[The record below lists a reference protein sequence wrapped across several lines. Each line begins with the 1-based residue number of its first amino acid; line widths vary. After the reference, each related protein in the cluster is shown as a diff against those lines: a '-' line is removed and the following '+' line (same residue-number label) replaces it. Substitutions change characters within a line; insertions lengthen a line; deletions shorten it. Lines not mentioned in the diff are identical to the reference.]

1 MWSFVA
7 LHLARNK
14 GKACGLLL
22 ATWVGNLWAYSLFFD
37 SSFFVVVFLIFRIF
51 LSDFFLSSVLVV
63 ETPSDCSLFL
73 PGVSLGSK
81 KEFAQL
87 QEGVLCE
94 TIWTC
99 QVSCTQTYYLILKT
113 FACDRV
119 P

>member
-1 MWSFVA
+1 MGSFWPHGWGIYG
-7 LHLARNK
+7 LTLSSLIHL
-14 GKACGLLL
+14 
-22 ATWVGNLWAYSLFFD
+22 
-37 SSFFVVVFLIFRIF
+37 FFVVVFLIFQIF

-73 PGVSLGSK
+73 PGMSLGSK

-99 QVSCTQTYYLILKT
+99 QVSCTHNLLFNSQNI
-113 FACDRV
+113 CM
-119 P
+119 